1 MENNRLNQ
9 KVSDIKEDHSFLNEI
24 INFARNFLLSDLI
37 GKNLEGNLA
46 LNRPI
51 AFHQT
56 ITAIGGNLLF
66 VANPLSIIIHIARF
80 IECSRTTAREI

>member
-1 MENNRLNQ
+1 MISKKITL
-9 KVSDIKEDHSFLNEI
+9 FLNEI

-46 LNRPI
+46 LNKPI

-56 ITAIGGNLLF
+56 ITAIGGNLHF
-66 VANPLSIIIHIARF
+66 VANPLLIIIHIARF

>member
-9 KVSDIKEDHSFLNEI
+9 KVSVIKEDHIFLNEI

-46 LNRPI
+46 LNKPI
-51 AFHQT
+51 LGFHPRDFCLDD
-56 ITAIGGNLLF
+56 G
-66 VANPLSIIIHIARF
+66 
-80 IECSRTTAREI
+80 

>member
-1 MENNRLNQ
+1 MIS
-9 KVSDIKEDHSFLNEI
+9 KKITFFLNEI

-46 LNRPI
+46 LNKPI

-56 ITAIGGNLLF
+56 ITAIGGNLHF
-66 VANPLSIIIHIARF
+66 VANPLLIIIHIARF

>member
-1 MENNRLNQ
+1 MIS
-9 KVSDIKEDHSFLNEI
+9 KKITFFLNEI

-37 GKNLEGNLA
+37 GKNLEGNVA
-46 LNRPI
+46 LNKPI

-56 ITAIGGNLLF
+56 ITAIGGNLHF
-66 VANPLSIIIHIARF
+66 VANPLLIIIHIARF

>member
-9 KVSDIKEDHSFLNEI
+9 KVSDIKEYHIFLNEI
-24 INFARNFLLSDLI
+24 INFTRNFLLSDLI

-46 LNRPI
+46 LNKPI
-51 AFHQT
+51 TFHQT
-56 ITAIGGNLLF
+56 ITAIVGNLLF
-66 VANPLSIIIHIARF
+66 VANPLLLIIHIARF

>member
-9 KVSDIKEDHSFLNEI
+9 KVSDIKDHIFFNEI

-46 LNRPI
+46 LNKPI

-66 VANPLSIIIHIARF
+66 VANPLLIIIHIALF

>member
-1 MENNRLNQ
+1 MIS
-9 KVSDIKEDHSFLNEI
+9 KKITFLNEI

-46 LNRPI
+46 LNKPI

-56 ITAIGGNLLF
+56 ITAIGGNLHF
-66 VANPLSIIIHIARF
+66 VANPLLIIIHIARF

>member
-1 MENNRLNQ
+1 MENNHLNQ
-9 KVSDIKEDHSFLNEI
+9 KVSDIKKDHFFLNEI

-46 LNRPI
+46 LNKPI

-56 ITAIGGNLLF
+56 ITAIGGNLHF
-66 VANPLSIIIHIARF
+66 VANPLLIIIHIARL
-80 IECSRTTAREI
+80 IECSQTTAREI